1 MNPRSH
7 VRAAAVL
14 VALAA
19 VAAPASG
26 APREERDVASLR
38 ATLEKHAKDPY
49 EQRPRT
55 GALRALGRLGGP
67 AAAEVVC
74 GVLGDPFVH
83 VRDHAVSALID
94 LLEGPEADATRAW
107 LMAGPLVDRTSAD
120 VRRGVATALG
130 VRGGPT
136 AAAALAAAAAKAGDP
151 PVLGALARALERVG
165 DPAAATTLLP
175 AAAAR
180 DGAAAGAVLRALGGL
195 SKDAAVVAA
204 LEAGL
209 ARKEPLARAGA
220 VDGLVAAAPAALVA
234 RVDALLADKA
244 VEPRI
249 ALADALSRLTD
260 GEARAAA
267 LALFSR
273 LAEDPS
279 WRVRAAC
286 YEAGLA
292 LWDKALVPL
301 LVERLRR
308 EHGRMVGDV
317 VRALETLTGEAVGR
331 DPDLWASWW
340 STRGPGLSLGARPA
354 PDRFG
359 RFRRAARPPSAADAE
374 DRRTAAFYRLPV
386 QSTQLA
392 FLFDYSGSM
401 RDAGRAGAKGSKADA
416 ARAEFAQVAA
426 ALGKGTVYDLFVYR
440 YLGEYPPAP
449 RLTRA
454 LGALT
459 AANAAA
465 ARKASE
471 WLGKEVPRGFGA
483 FYDGLVAV
491 AAEEVDTIVLLS
503 DGVPSMGTYD
513 RGFRLI
519 DEFVRANRFRR
530 VAVDTVLVGTKG
542 ADREFMADL
551 ADATGGRFM
560 DAGN

>member
-1 MNPRSH
+1 MSRLPRAR
-7 VRAAAVL
+7 VVVVAAVL
-14 VALAA
+14 LGLAA
-19 VAAPASG
+19 PVTG
-26 APREERDVASLR
+26 APRGEGDVAALR

-49 EQRPRT
+49 EQRART
-55 GALRALGRLGGP
+55 SALRSLGRLGGP

-74 GVLGDPFVH
+74 GVLADPFLH
-83 VRDHAVSALID
+83 VRDHAASALID
-94 LLEGPEADATRAW
+94 LLEGPQADATRAF
-107 LMAGPLVDRTSAD
+107 LVSGPLVDRTSPD

-130 VRGGPT
+130 VRGGP
-136 AAAALAAAAAKAGDP
+136 AAASALAAAAAKEADP
-151 PVLGALARALERVG
+151 LVLAAIARALERAR
-165 DPAAATTLLP
+165 DAAAAATLLP
-175 AAAAR
+175 AATAR
-180 DGAAAGAVLRALGGL
+180 DGAAAGAVLRALGVL
-195 SKDAAVVAA
+195 SKDPAVVAA

-220 VDGLVAAAPAALVA
+220 VDGLAAAAPATLVA
-234 RVDALLADKA
+234 RMDAVASDKA

-249 ALADALSRLTD
+249 ALADALVRLAD
-260 GEARAAA
+260 GETKAAA
-267 LALFSR
+267 VALCAR
-273 LAEDPS
+273 LVEDAS

-292 LWDKALVPL
+292 LWDKALVPV

-308 EHGRMVGDV
+308 EQGRMVGDV

-331 DPDLWASWW
+331 DPDLWAAWW
-340 STRGPGLSLGARPA
+340 STKGPDLALGARPA

-359 RFRRAARPPSAADAE
+359 RFRRAARPPSAADAD

-401 RDAGRAGAKGSKADA
+401 RDPARAGAKGSKADA
-416 ARAEFAQVAA
+416 ARAEFASVAA
-426 ALGKGTVYDLFVYR
+426 ALGKGTVYDLFIHR
-440 YLGEYPPAP
+440 YPGEYPPAP
-449 RLTRA
+449 KLTRA
-454 LGALT
+454 LGALSPAG
-459 AANAAA
+459 AAS
-465 ARKASE
+465 ARKATE

-513 RGFRLI
+513 RGFRLL

-542 ADREFMADL
+542 ADREFMSDL

-560 DAGN
+560 DAGS